1 VLSARLC
8 VAQPRDCGVLTRG
21 VLLPLR
27 RAALQQDVGEKEEG
41 RTARR
46 IGERNRSAFSYQE
59 SWRTGQVPP
68 ITQRRHDAARRCS
81 CPRC

>member
-8 VAQPRDCGVLTRG
+8 VAQPRDCGVLTQG

-41 RTARR
+41 
-46 IGERNRSAFSYQE
+46 
-59 SWRTGQVPP
+59 
-68 ITQRRHDAARRCS
+68 
-81 CPRC
+81 